1 MRFNEVQLHHTF
13 LTNYDV
19 ICRKLLNILHC
30 TKMNKLRKENSNGD
44 YLSSAMS
51 VVPKHCYRNHKC
63 SPNMK
68 CINIL
73 GLRVVLFV
81 QLPKSTLNLLVG
93 APQTL

>member
-1 MRFNEVQLHHTF
+1 
-13 LTNYDV
+13 
-19 ICRKLLNILHC
+19 
-30 TKMNKLRKENSNGD
+30 MNKMREENSNGD

-51 VVPKHCYRNHKC
+51 VVPKHCYRDHKC

-81 QLPKSTLNLLVG
+81 QLPKLTLNLLVG
-93 APQTL
+93 APQTLKGQIEFNISSIYCVLSFI